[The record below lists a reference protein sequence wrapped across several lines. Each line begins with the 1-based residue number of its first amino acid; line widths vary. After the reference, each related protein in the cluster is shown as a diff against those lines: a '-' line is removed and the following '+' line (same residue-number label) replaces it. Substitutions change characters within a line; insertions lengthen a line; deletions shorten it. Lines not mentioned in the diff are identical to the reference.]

1 MVVWVH
7 CFIIVICNSG
17 IGQLCKG
24 LRVWGI
30 MWQVDPRLPEEAQ
43 QRVKKRLAD
52 LFESREVDGK
62 RSSVVLAKA
71 YHDITRKQIL
81 NM

>member
-1 MVVWVH
+1 
-7 CFIIVICNSG
+7 
-17 IGQLCKG
+17 
-24 LRVWGI
+24 
-30 MWQVDPRLPEEAQ
+30 MWQVDPRLPEEAK
-43 QRVKKRLAD
+43 QRVKKWLAD
-52 LFESREVDGK
+52 LFQSREVDGK